1 MSKRKT
7 KEEWQLESNK
17 IHNNEFEI
25 LQEPISGQELVNVL
39 HKNCG
44 KY

>member
-17 IHNNEFEI
+17 IHKKIKNIEKI
-25 LQEPISGQELVNVL
+25 WQQLQKQEQS
-39 HKNCG
+39 HK
-44 KY
+44 